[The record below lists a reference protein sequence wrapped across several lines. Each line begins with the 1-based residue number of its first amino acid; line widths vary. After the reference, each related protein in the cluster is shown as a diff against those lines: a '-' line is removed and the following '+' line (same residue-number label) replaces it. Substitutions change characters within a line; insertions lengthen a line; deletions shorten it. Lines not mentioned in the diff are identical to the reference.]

1 MDEKELNV
9 TVTQKYFDLNDL
21 FTQFFRENARGPFKF
36 ENRNRGQSQILAII
50 REHGTISQKAL
61 VSQLDMRP
69 QSASEMIRKL
79 EKKDYLTRE
88 KSQEDRR
95 VMNIHLTAR
104 GKIAAQQ
111 SDDFQPVIL
120 DVLSHEEKEQFDHIL
135 TKLINELE
143 PQVKHK
149 PRDQRGR
156 P

>member
-1 MDEKELNV
+1 MDKKELNV

-79 EKKDYLTRE
+79 EKKDYITRE

>member
-21 FTQFFRENARGPFKF
+21 FTQLFRENARGPFKF

-79 EKKDYLTRE
+79 EKKDYITRE